1 MALRLSQST
10 MEARQVSFTNCMFST
25 KLSKLSSNMI
35 SIAASVFY
43 WFIAAS
49 IAELASAMP
58 SAGGG
63 SFNRRSFGTFARA
76 NIRVVYHWASVT
88 AGPYGRLCGWFAGWW
103 NFLAWVLG
111 LTGSC
116 QIMGSV
122 VVSMYAL
129 FHPDYVIHR
138 WQVFVA
144 YQILLWSGCLVVLYL
159 NRALPT
165 LESLGGF
172 LTVAGGIVTILV
184 CAIMPHMRNNGYA
197 SSEFVWH
204 EWVNSTGYTGNGFV
218 FCLGML
224 NGAFTVGTP
233 DVITHLAE
241 EIPKCVWNSLNKTLS
256 LTQFPDLAKISLR
269 AS

>member
-1 MALRLSQST
+1 VEVRSIGDLS
-10 MEARQVSFTNCMFST
+10 VH
-25 KLSKLSSNMI
+25 
-35 SIAASVFY
+35 V
-43 WFIAAS
+43 
-49 IAELASAMP
+49 LA
-58 SAGGG
+58 
-63 SFNRRSFGTFARA
+63 A

-116 QIMGSV
+116 QIMAIM

-129 FHPDYVIHR
+129 FHPDYVIQR
-138 WQVFVA
+138 WQVFIA
-144 YQILLWSGCLVVLYL
+144 YQITLWSTCFIVLYL

-165 LESLGGF
+165 LESIGGF

-184 CAIMPHMRNNGYA
+184 CAIMPHTTGIGYA
-197 SSEFVWH
+197 STEFVWK
-204 EWVNSTGYTGNGFV
+204 EWVNSTGYSSNGFV

-233 DVITHLAE
+233 DIITHLAE
-241 EIPKCVWNSLNKTLS
+241 EIPRYL
-256 LTQFPDLAKISLR
+256 
-269 AS
+269 